1 MKTKNMVISALLCA
15 LGIVIP
21 MFFPKIV
28 LPPASFTLASHV
40 PIFIAMMLS
49 PSIAV
54 TVAIGTTFGFL
65 LSGLPIIVV
74 LRAFTHVLFATIGAI
89 WYKNHKPLKTPALIL
104 WALVVSVIHGLGEFV
119 VVTAFYFGGNIQEGY
134 YSNGYFI
141 SVVLLVLLGTI
152 VHSMVDFA
160 ISYAVC
166 KALKIIPKEVIA

>member
-65 LSGLPIIVV
+65 LSGLPIIV
-74 LRAFTHVLFATIGAI
+74 
-89 WYKNHKPLKTPALIL
+89 
-104 WALVVSVIHGLGEFV
+104 
-119 VVTAFYFGGNIQEGY
+119 
-134 YSNGYFI
+134 
-141 SVVLLVLLGTI
+141 
-152 VHSMVDFA
+152 
-160 ISYAVC
+160 
-166 KALKIIPKEVIA
+166 

>member
-1 MKTKNMVISALLCA
+1 M
-15 LGIVIP
+15 
-21 MFFPKIV
+21 
-28 LPPASFTLASHV
+28 
-40 PIFIAMMLS
+40 
-49 PSIAV
+49 
-54 TVAIGTTFGFL
+54 
-65 LSGLPIIVV
+65 
-74 LRAFTHVLFATIGAI
+74 
-89 WYKNHKPLKTPALIL
+89 